1 MPREMRLVDAESFA
15 DKLRPLLRI
24 AEKKADERAVSTLTY
39 VLDLLEDEPCVVIRA
54 EKLKK
59 EVVRHKY
66 GEYKNVLLSDE
77 EYGKLSEQFPKNLAE
92 RIERLSEYIAQKG
105 DKYKSHYAVIRTWA
119 RQEKEAA
126 DADNSNFNTD
136 DFFEA
141 ALKRTYGRTE
151 T

>member
-15 DKLRPLLRI
+15 EKLRPLLRI
-24 AEKKADERAVSTLTY
+24 AEKKADERAASTLTY
-39 VLDLLEDEPCVVIRA
+39 VLDLLEDEPTLIIKA
-54 EKLKK
+54 EKPKK
-59 EVVRHKY
+59 DVVRHKY

-119 RQEKEAA
+119 RQEKEAVESA
-126 DADNSNFNTD
+126 NGSFDTD
-136 DFFEA
+136 EFFEA
-141 ALKRTYGRTE
+141 ALSAARRTE
-151 T
+151 

>member
-24 AEKKADERAVSTLTY
+24 AEKKADERAVSMLTY
-39 VLDLLEDEPCVVIRA
+39 VLDLLKDEPTV
-54 EKLKK
+54 EKPKK
-59 EVVRHKY
+59 DVKRHKY

-77 EYGKLSEQFPKNLAE
+77 EYGKLSDQFPKDLAQ

-119 RQEKEAA
+119 RQESEIAA
-126 DADNSNFNTD
+126 GADNSSFDTD